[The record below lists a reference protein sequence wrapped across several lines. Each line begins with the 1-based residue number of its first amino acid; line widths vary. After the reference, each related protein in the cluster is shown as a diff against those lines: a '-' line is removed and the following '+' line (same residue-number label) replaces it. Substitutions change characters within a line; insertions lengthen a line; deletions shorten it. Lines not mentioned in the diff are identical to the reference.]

1 MVYNFG
7 SEIEK
12 IECDPAIKD
21 CLKKLYASEEQGV
34 SEPSK
39 SPNPTYY
46 ENTIDEYYNQSN
58 IHDTGGS
65 E

>member
-1 MVYNFG
+1 MVHNFE

-21 CLKKLYASEEQGV
+21 CLKKLYASEEQGL

-39 SPNPTYY
+39 IPNLAYY
-46 ENTIDEYYNQSN
+46 ENTIDEYYTKDDISG
-58 IHDTGGS
+58 TG
-65 E
+65 ED